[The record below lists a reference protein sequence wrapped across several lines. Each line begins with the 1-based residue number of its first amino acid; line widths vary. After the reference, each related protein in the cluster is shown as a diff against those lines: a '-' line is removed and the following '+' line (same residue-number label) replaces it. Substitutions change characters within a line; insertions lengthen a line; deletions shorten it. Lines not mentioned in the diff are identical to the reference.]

1 MICLETLVNELIK
14 YFLEEK
20 EHPIIDMPSSYVSK
34 RELLRGLINVRPAEP
49 LDEEI
54 LNKENTLLQLELKE
68 KDIKD
73 VNDFPDRLTLWQG
86 NITQIKVGAIVNY
99 ATPKLTGCF
108 KPNHNCIDNN
118 IHSNAGISLR
128 LKCKEI
134 SKGNDIEVS
143 KVVLTEGY
151 NLPCDYI
158 IHTVKPNI
166 DDVNDEVLDQ
176 IKNCIINSLDLA
188 KNNNIDTICIPN
200 LAVKYED
207 KEIVAKTIMNTVKD
221 YLIEDK
227 FFKKVVINVLILD
240 SYDIYSK
247 YI

>member
-1 MICLETLVNELIK
+1 METLVNELIK
-14 YFLEEK
+14 YFLDEK
-20 EHPIIDMPSSYVSK
+20 DHPKIEMPSSYVNK
-34 RELLRGLINVRPAEP
+34 RELLRGLINVRPATY

-54 LNKENTLLQLELKE
+54 IKKEDMLLQSELKE
-68 KDIKD
+68 KNIKD
-73 VNDFPDRLTLWQG
+73 VNDFTDRLSIWQG
-86 NITQIKVGAIVNY
+86 SITEIKVGAIVNF

-118 IHSNAGISLR
+118 IHSNAGIALR

-151 NLPCDYI
+151 NLPCEYI

-166 DDVNDEVLDQ
+166 DDINEEIIEE
-176 IKNCIINSLDLA
+176 IKDCIINSLDLA

-200 LAVKYED
+200 LTVKTED
-207 KEIVAKTIMNTVKD
+207 KDIVAKVIMNTIKIVKE
-221 YLIEDK
+221 I
-227 FFKKVVINVLILD
+227 
-240 SYDIYSK
+240 
-247 YI
+247 

>member
-1 MICLETLVNELIK
+1 METLVNELIK
-14 YFLEEK
+14 YFLNEK

-34 RELLRGLINVRPAEP
+34 RELLRGLINVRPATY

-54 LNKENTLLQLELKE
+54 IKKESSLLQLELRE
-68 KDIKD
+68 KNIKD
-73 VNDFPDRLTLWQG
+73 VNDFTDKLSLWQG
-86 NITQIKVGAIVNY
+86 SITEIKIGAIVNF

-134 SKGNDIEVS
+134 SRDNDIEVS

-166 DDVNDEVLDQ
+166 DDVTEEVLDEM
-176 IKNCIINSLDLA
+176 KDCIINSLDLA
-188 KNNNIDTICIPN
+188 KNNGIDTICIPN
-200 LAVKYED
+200 FSVKTED
-207 KEIVAKTIMNTVKD
+207 KEIVAKVVMNTIKD
-221 YLIEDK
+221 YLKDDN
-227 FFKKVVINVLILD
+227 FFKKVVINVFTLD
-240 SYDIYSK
+240 SYNIYQK

>member
-1 MICLETLVNELIK
+1 METLVIELIK
-14 YFLEEK
+14 YFLSEK
-20 EHPIIDMPSSYVSK
+20 EHPIIEMPSSYVSK
-34 RELLRGLINVRPAEP
+34 RELLRGLINVRPP
-49 LDEEI
+49 INIDEDI
-54 LNKENTLLQLELKE
+54 IKKEDALLQAELKE
-68 KDIKD
+68 KDVKD
-73 VNDFPDRLTLWQG
+73 VNDFNDRLSLWQG
-86 NITQIKVGAIVNY
+86 SITEIKVGAIVNF

-118 IHSNAGISLR
+118 IHSNAGIALR

-134 SKGNDIEVS
+134 SRENEIEVS

-166 DDVNDEVLDQ
+166 DDINEEVLEQ
-176 IKNCIINSLDLA
+176 MKNCIINSLDLA

-200 LAVKYED
+200 FSVKTED
-207 KEIVAKTIMNTVKD
+207 KDIVAETVMNAIKD
-221 YLIEDK
+221 YLKNDD
-227 FFKKVVINVLILD
+227 FFKKVVINVITLD
-240 SYDIYSK
+240 SYNIYSK

>member
-1 MICLETLVNELIK
+1 METLVNELIK
-14 YFLEEK
+14 YFLDEK
-20 EHPIIDMPSSYVSK
+20 DHPKIEMPSSYVNK
-34 RELLRGLINVRPAEP
+34 RELLRGLINVRPETY

-54 LNKENTLLQLELKE
+54 IKKEDMLLQSELKE
-68 KDIKD
+68 KNIKD
-73 VNDFPDRLTLWQG
+73 VNDFTDRLSIWQG
-86 NITQIKVGAIVNY
+86 SITEIKVGAIVNF

-118 IHSNAGISLR
+118 IHSNAGIALR

-151 NLPCDYI
+151 NLPCEYI

-166 DDVNDEVLDQ
+166 DDINEEIIEE
-176 IKNCIINSLDLA
+176 IKDCIINSLDLA

-200 LAVKYED
+200 LTVKTED
-207 KEIVAKTIMNTVKD
+207 KDIVAKVIMNTIKD
-221 YLIEDK
+221 YLKDDT
-227 FFKKVVINVLILD
+227 FFKKVILNVLTLD
-240 SYDIYSK
+240 SYNIYSK

>member
-1 MICLETLVNELIK
+1 METLVNELIK
-14 YFLEEK
+14 YFLNEK
-20 EHPIIDMPSSYVSK
+20 EHPIIDMPSSYVNK
-34 RELLRGLINVRPAEP
+34 RELLRGLINVRPANY

-54 LNKENTLLQLELKE
+54 IKKEDALLQLELKE
-68 KDIKD
+68 KNIKD
-73 VNDFPDRLTLWQG
+73 VNDFNDKLSLWQG
-86 NITQIKVGAIVNY
+86 SITEIKVGAIVNF

-118 IHSNAGISLR
+118 IHSNAGIALR

-158 IHTVKPNI
+158 IHTVKPSSEEI
-166 DDVNDEVLDQ
+166 GELELEQ
-176 IKNCIINSLDLA
+176 LKNCIINSFEIA
-188 KNNNIDTICIPN
+188 KKNGIDTICIPN
-200 LAVKYED
+200 FPVKTDD
-207 KEIVAKTIMNTVKD
+207 KEEVAKAMMSTIKD
-221 YLIEDK
+221 YLKEDD
-227 FFKKVVINVLILD
+227 FFKKVVINVFTLD
-240 SYDIYSK
+240 SYNIYSK

>member
-1 MICLETLVNELIK
+1 VIFLETLVNELIK
-14 YFLEEK
+14 YFLDEK
-20 EHPIIDMPSSYVSK
+20 DHPKIEMPSSYVNK
-34 RELLRGLINVRPAEP
+34 RELLRGLINVRPATY

-54 LNKENTLLQLELKE
+54 IKKEDMLLQSELKE
-68 KDIKD
+68 KNIKD
-73 VNDFPDRLTLWQG
+73 VNDFTDRLSIWQG
-86 NITQIKVGAIVNY
+86 SITEIKVGAIVNF

-118 IHSNAGISLR
+118 IHSNAGIALR

-151 NLPCDYI
+151 NLPCEYI

-166 DDVNDEVLDQ
+166 DDINEEIIEE
-176 IKNCIINSLDLA
+176 IKDCIINSLDLA

-200 LAVKYED
+200 LTVKTED
-207 KEIVAKTIMNTVKD
+207 KDIVAKVIMNTIKD
-221 YLIEDK
+221 YLKDDT
-227 FFKKVVINVLILD
+227 FFKKVVLNVLTLD
-240 SYDIYSK
+240 SYNIYSK

>member
-1 MICLETLVNELIK
+1 METLVNELIK
-14 YFLEEK
+14 YFLDEK
-20 EHPIIDMPSSYVSK
+20 DHPKIEMPSSYVNK
-34 RELLRGLINVRPAEP
+34 RELLRGLINVRPATAI
-49 LDEEI
+49 DEEI
-54 LNKENTLLQLELKE
+54 IKKEDALLQAELQE

-73 VNDFPDRLTLWQG
+73 IDDFTDRLSIWQG
-86 NITQIKVGAIVNY
+86 SITEIKVGAIVNF

-118 IHSNAGISLR
+118 IHSNAGIALR

-151 NLPCDYI
+151 NLPCEYI
-158 IHTVKPNI
+158 IHTVKPSV
-166 DDVNDEVLDQ
+166 DDINEEVIEE
-176 IKNCIINSLDLA
+176 IKDCIINSLDLA

-200 LAVKYED
+200 LTVKTED
-207 KEIVAKTIMNTVKD
+207 KDIVAKVIMNTIKD
-221 YLIEDK
+221 YLKEDI
-227 FFKKVVINVLILD
+227 FFKKVVLNVLTLD
-240 SYDIYSK
+240 SFNIYSK

>member
-1 MICLETLVNELIK
+1 METLVNELIK

-20 EHPIIDMPSSYVSK
+20 EHPKIEMPESYINK
-34 RELLRGLINVRPAEP
+34 RELLRGLINVRPATNID
-49 LDEEI
+49 DEI
-54 LNKENTLLQLELKE
+54 IAKENTLLQAELKE
-68 KDIKD
+68 KNIKD
-73 VNDFPDRLTLWQG
+73 VNDFEDRLTLWQG
-86 NITQIKVGAIVNY
+86 SITEIKVGAIVNY

-118 IHSNAGISLR
+118 IHSNAGIALR

-158 IHTVKPNI
+158 IHTVKPSVEDINEEVI
-166 DDVNDEVLDQ
+166 DE

-200 LAVKYED
+200 LTVKTED
-207 KEIVAKTIMNTVKD
+207 KEIVAKVIMNTIKD
-221 YLIEDK
+221 YLKDDT
-227 FFKKVVINVLILD
+227 FFKKIVINVLTLD
-240 SYDIYSK
+240 SYNIYSK
-247 YI
+247 

>member
-1 MICLETLVNELIK
+1 METLVNELIK
-14 YFLEEK
+14 YFLNEK
-20 EHPIIDMPSSYVSK
+20 EHPKIEMPESYVNK
-34 RELLRGLINVRPAEP
+34 REFLRGLINVRPATY

-54 LNKENTLLQLELKE
+54 IEKENTLLQAELKE
-68 KDIKD
+68 KNIKD
-73 VNDFPDRLTLWQG
+73 VNDFKDRLTLWQG
-86 NITQIKVGAIVNY
+86 NITEIKVGAIVNY

-108 KPNHNCIDNN
+108 KANHNCIDNN
-118 IHSNAGISLR
+118 IHSNAGIALR

-166 DDVNDEVLDQ
+166 DDVNDEVLEQ

-207 KEIVAKTIMNTVKD
+207 KDLVAKTTVDTIKD
-221 YLIEDK
+221 YLKEDN

-240 SYDIYSK
+240 SYNIYSK

>member
-1 MICLETLVNELIK
+1 METLVNELIE
-14 YFLEEK
+14 YFLNEK
-20 EHPIIDMPSSYVSK
+20 EHPIIDRPSSYVNK
-34 RELLRGLINVRPAEP
+34 RELLRGLINVRPANY

-54 LNKENTLLQLELKE
+54 IKKEDALLQLELKE
-68 KDIKD
+68 KNIKD
-73 VNDFPDRLTLWQG
+73 VNDFNDKLSLWQG
-86 NITQIKVGAIVNY
+86 SITEIKVGAIVNF

-118 IHSNAGISLR
+118 IHSNAGIALR

-158 IHTVKPNI
+158 IHTVKPSSEEI
-166 DDVNDEVLDQ
+166 GELELEQ
-176 IKNCIINSLDLA
+176 LKNCIINSFEIA
-188 KNNNIDTICIPN
+188 KKNGIDTICIPN
-200 LAVKYED
+200 FPVKTDD
-207 KEIVAKTIMNTVKD
+207 KEEVAKAMMSTIKD
-221 YLIEDK
+221 YLKEDD
-227 FFKKVVINVLILD
+227 FFKKVVINVFTLD
-240 SYDIYSK
+240 SYNIYSK

>member
-1 MICLETLVNELIK
+1 METLVNELIK
-14 YFLEEK
+14 YFLDEK
-20 EHPIIDMPSSYVSK
+20 DHPKIEMPSSYVNK
-34 RELLRGLINVRPAEP
+34 RELLRGLINVRPATYI
-49 LDEEI
+49 DEEI
-54 LNKENTLLQLELKE
+54 IKKEDALLQAELKE

-73 VNDFPDRLTLWQG
+73 VNDFTDRLSIWQG
-86 NITQIKVGAIVNY
+86 SITEIKVGAIVNF

-118 IHSNAGISLR
+118 IHSNAGIALR

-143 KVVLTEGY
+143 KVILTEGY
-151 NLPCDYI
+151 NLPCEYI
-158 IHTVKPNI
+158 IHTVKPSV
-166 DDVNDEVLDQ
+166 DDINEEVIEE

-200 LAVKYED
+200 LTVKTED
-207 KEIVAKTIMNTVKD
+207 KDIVAKVIMDTIKD
-221 YLIEDK
+221 YLKDDT
-227 FFKKVVINVLILD
+227 FFKKVVLNVLTLD
-240 SYDIYSK
+240 SFNIYSK

>member
-1 MICLETLVNELIK
+1 METLVIELIK
-14 YFLEEK
+14 YFLSEK
-20 EHPIIDMPSSYVSK
+20 EHPIIEMPSSYVSK
-34 RELLRGLINVRPAEP
+34 RELLRGLINVRPP
-49 LDEEI
+49 INIDEDI
-54 LNKENTLLQLELKE
+54 IKKEDTLLQAELKE
-68 KDIKD
+68 KDVKD
-73 VNDFPDRLTLWQG
+73 VNDFNDRLSLWQG
-86 NITQIKVGAIVNY
+86 SITEIKVGAIVNF

-118 IHSNAGISLR
+118 IHSNAGIALR

-134 SKGNDIEVS
+134 SRENEIEVS

-166 DDVNDEVLDQ
+166 DDINEEVLEQ
-176 IKNCIINSLDLA
+176 MKNCIINSLDLA

-200 LAVKYED
+200 FSVKTED
-207 KEIVAKTIMNTVKD
+207 KEIVAETVMNAIKD
-221 YLIEDK
+221 YLKNDD
-227 FFKKVVINVLILD
+227 FFKKVVINVITLD
-240 SYDIYSK
+240 SYNIYSK

>member
-1 MICLETLVNELIK
+1 METLVNELIK

-20 EHPIIDMPSSYVSK
+20 EHPKIEMPESYINK
-34 RELLRGLINVRPAEP
+34 RELLRGLINVRPATNID
-49 LDEEI
+49 DEI
-54 LNKENTLLQLELKE
+54 IKKENTLLQAELKE
-68 KDIKD
+68 KNIKD
-73 VNDFPDRLTLWQG
+73 VNDFEDRLTLWQG
-86 NITQIKVGAIVNY
+86 SITEIKVGAIVNY

-118 IHSNAGISLR
+118 IHSNAGIALR

-158 IHTVKPNI
+158 IHTVKPSVDDINEEVI
-166 DDVNDEVLDQ
+166 DE

-200 LAVKYED
+200 LTVKTED
-207 KEIVAKTIMNTVKD
+207 KEIVAKVIMNTIKD
-221 YLIEDK
+221 YLKDDT
-227 FFKKVVINVLILD
+227 FFKKIVINVLTLD
-240 SYDIYSK
+240 SYNIYSK

>member
-1 MICLETLVNELIK
+1 METLVNELIK
-14 YFLEEK
+14 YFLDEK
-20 EHPIIDMPSSYVSK
+20 DHPKIEMPSSYVNK
-34 RELLRGLINVRPAEP
+34 RELLRGLINVRPANY

-54 LNKENTLLQLELKE
+54 IEKENTLLQAELKE
-68 KDIKD
+68 KNIKD
-73 VNDFPDRLTLWQG
+73 VNDFPDRLSIWQG
-86 NITQIKVGAIVNY
+86 SITEIKVGAIVNF

-118 IHSNAGISLR
+118 IHSNAGIALR

-151 NLPCDYI
+151 NLPCEYI

-166 DDVNDEVLDQ
+166 DDINEEIIEE
-176 IKNCIINSLDLA
+176 IKDCIINSLDLA

-200 LAVKYED
+200 LTVKTED
-207 KEIVAKTIMNTVKD
+207 KDIVAKVIMNTIKGYLKD
-221 YLIEDK
+221 DI
-227 FFKKVVINVLILD
+227 FFKKVVLNVLTLD
-240 SYDIYSK
+240 SYNIYSK

>member
-1 MICLETLVNELIK
+1 METLVNELIK
-14 YFLEEK
+14 YFLDEK
-20 EHPIIDMPSSYVSK
+20 DHPKIEMPSSYVNK
-34 RELLRGLINVRPAEP
+34 RELLRGLINVRPATY

-54 LNKENTLLQLELKE
+54 IKKEDMLLQSELKE
-68 KDIKD
+68 KNIKD
-73 VNDFPDRLTLWQG
+73 VDDFTDRLSIWQG
-86 NITQIKVGAIVNY
+86 SITEIKVGAIVNF

-118 IHSNAGISLR
+118 IHSNAGIALR

-151 NLPCDYI
+151 NLPCEYI

-166 DDVNDEVLDQ
+166 DDINEEIIEE
-176 IKNCIINSLDLA
+176 IKDCIINSLDLA

-200 LAVKYED
+200 LTVKTED
-207 KEIVAKTIMNTVKD
+207 KDIVAKVIMNTIKGYLKD
-221 YLIEDK
+221 DT
-227 FFKKVVINVLILD
+227 FFKKVVLNVLTLD
-240 SYDIYSK
+240 SYNIYSK

>member
-1 MICLETLVNELIK
+1 LETLVNELIK
-14 YFLEEK
+14 YFLSEK
-20 EHPIIDMPSSYVSK
+20 EHPIIDMPSSYVNR
-34 RELLRGLINVRPAEP
+34 RELLRGLINVRPATY

-54 LNKENTLLQLELKE
+54 IKKYDTLLQLELKE
-68 KDIKD
+68 KNIVD

-86 NITQIKVGAIVNY
+86 SISEIKVGAIVNY

-118 IHSNAGISLR
+118 IHSNAGIELR

-134 SKGNDIEVS
+134 SRDKEIEVS

-158 IHTVKPNI
+158 IHTVKPSV
-166 DDVNDEVLDQ
+166 DDIGEEEIEQL
-176 IKNCIINSLDLA
+176 KNCIINSLDLA
-188 KNNNIDTICIPN
+188 KNNGIDTICIPN
-200 LAVKYED
+200 FPVKTED
-207 KEIVAKTIMNTVKD
+207 KEDVAKLIVNTIKD
-221 YLIEDK
+221 YLKYDT
-227 FFKKVVINVLILD
+227 FFKKVVINVFILD
-240 SYDIYSK
+240 SYNTYKK

>member
-1 MICLETLVNELIK
+1 METLVNELIK
-14 YFLEEK
+14 YFLNEK
-20 EHPIIDMPSSYVSK
+20 EHPKIEMPESYVNK
-34 RELLRGLINVRPAEP
+34 REFLRGLINVRPATY

-54 LNKENTLLQLELKE
+54 IEKENTLLQAELKE
-68 KDIKD
+68 KNIKD
-73 VNDFPDRLTLWQG
+73 VNDFKDRLTLWQG
-86 NITQIKVGAIVNY
+86 NITEIKVGAIVNY

-108 KPNHNCIDNN
+108 KANHNCIDNN
-118 IHSNAGISLR
+118 IHSNAGIALR

-166 DDVNDEVLDQ
+166 DDVNDEVLEQ

-200 LAVKYED
+200 LAVKYEYKD
-207 KEIVAKTIMNTVKD
+207 LVAKTTVDTIKD
-221 YLIEDK
+221 YLKEDN

-240 SYDIYSK
+240 SYNIYSK

>member
-1 MICLETLVNELIK
+1 MDTLVNELIK

-20 EHPIIDMPSSYVSK
+20 EHPIIDMPDSYVNR
-34 RELLRGLINVRPAEP
+34 RELLRGLINVRPTVY

-54 LNKENTLLQLELKE
+54 IKKEDNLLQLELQEKE
-68 KDIKD
+68 IKD
-73 VNDFPDRLTLWQG
+73 VNDFKDKLNLWQG
-86 NITQIKVGAIVNY
+86 SITEIKVGAIVNY

-118 IHSNAGISLR
+118 IHSNAGIALR

-134 SKGNDIEVS
+134 SRENEIEVS

-158 IHTVKPNI
+158 IHTVKPDNEN
-166 DDVNDEVLDQ
+166 VNEEVLEEL
-176 IKNCIINSLDLA
+176 KNCIINSFDLA
-188 KNNNIDTICIPN
+188 KNNGIDTICIPN
-200 LAVKYED
+200 FPVKNED
-207 KEIVAKTIMNTVKD
+207 KEEVAKVMTATIKD
-221 YLIEDK
+221 YLKGDT
-227 FFKKVVINVLILD
+227 FFKKVVLNVFTLD
-240 SYDIYSK
+240 SYNIYSK